1 MYSSSDG
8 QGPDI
13 GPGPGGGAFKF
24 VQTKR
29 KRAKHTHA
37 LASATF
43 VCYIM
48 QQKFLLPRP
57 GPAQWSGD
65 TAWRVTATNLILN
78 TKLNGE
84 PSIIAAMGT

>member
-1 MYSSSDG
+1 MHPSASDHTAYVMYSSSDG

-57 GPAQWSGD
+57 
-65 TAWRVTATNLILN
+65 
-78 TKLNGE
+78 NGAVIQRGA
-84 PSIIAAMGT
+84 SQLRT